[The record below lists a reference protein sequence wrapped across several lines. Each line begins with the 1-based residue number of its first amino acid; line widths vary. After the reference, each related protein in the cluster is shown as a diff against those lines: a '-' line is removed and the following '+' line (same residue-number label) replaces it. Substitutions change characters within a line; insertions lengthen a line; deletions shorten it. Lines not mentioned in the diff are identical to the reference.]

1 MGNASAFMMTPRCTV
16 IFSNS
21 FLIPSLNYIQF
32 RSYTLRIPRLRFFK
46 DGMVEEEDQVDT
58 K

>member
-1 MGNASAFMMTPRCTV
+1 MMTPRCTV